1 MAQQAKRAPGRPR
14 TTQAKKTE
22 AQTKQAP
29 KKSFKRKVEAPNHK
43 VYQLVSGGGIVYML
57 QTKGISMYDED
68 TETMRELRYCPSE
81 HSVWSDEQR
90 EDAVRKPILFRDGNL
105 LVKKTEPNLMEYLD
119 RHPQNVANGGNVF
132 KVVDKSVDAE
142 KELDTEFL
150 LVEAISMVRDK
161 DINDLLP
168 VAVYFGI
175 GVGGSSSEIRHN
187 LLRTAKKNP
196 KKFIDAFDDPVVKV
210 KSLIHQAK
218 DYNIIKLADS
228 GAYWFDSN
236 TIIIANPA
244 GASCADTL
252 ARFCMTEKGAAVL
265 ATLEDHIDK
274 L

>member
-22 AQTKQAP
+22 PQAKQEV

-43 VYQLVSGGGIVYML
+43 VYQLVSGGGVVYML
-57 QTKGISMYDED
+57 QTKGISMYDE
-68 TETMRELRYCPSE
+68 ETDMMRELRYCPSE
-81 HSVWSDEQR
+81 NSVWSDEQR
-90 EDAVRKPILFRDGNL
+90 DDAVRKPILFRDGTL

-119 RHPQNVANGGNVF
+119 RHPQNVENGGNVF
-132 KVVDKSVDAE
+132 KVLDKSVDAK

-175 GVGGSSSEIRHN
+175 GVGGTSSEIRHN

-196 KKFIDAFDDPVVKV
+196 KKFIQAFDDPAVKV
-210 KSLIHQAK
+210 KSLIHQANE
-218 DYNIIKLADS
+218 YNIIKLSDS

-236 TIIIANPA
+236 TIIVANPA
-244 GASCADTL
+244 GANCSDTL

-265 ATLEDHIDK
+265 STLEDHIDK